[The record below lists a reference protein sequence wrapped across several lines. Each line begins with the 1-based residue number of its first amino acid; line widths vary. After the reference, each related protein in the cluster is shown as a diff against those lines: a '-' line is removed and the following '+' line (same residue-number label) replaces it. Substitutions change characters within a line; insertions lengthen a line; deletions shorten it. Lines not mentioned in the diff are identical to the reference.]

1 MTGRAPDQ
9 GRPQSAD
16 GPAFVADPRIAWRIL
31 LRAELPTTPAAGAL
45 TQRFEVLA
53 AGQGWGVPPPVV
65 HDHDPDRL
73 ALRLA
78 EQADAPLV
86 LGIAG
91 RELVVSA
98 SHAHL
103 DGLGLL
109 RVLEELGWDP
119 VTSDAR
125 GVDDQPPAG
134 RFWSVAA
141 RRAAEVALRPPARVA
156 LPQPRPHQ
164 PGDTMVRLRV
174 PAEVGTSRLVHAAV
188 RAVVEH
194 NRAADHPSRHVAVAI
209 GAGRTSPAG
218 APLADRSAL
227 LRLRDVERL
236 EQEQVARAL
245 RDAPW
250 VPPPTAN
257 AASRPAL
264 ETALRVLA
272 PRLGSTLLVSHLG
285 RVTAPQVESLA
296 FYPVTAGGTGLAL
309 GAVTHR
315 GATVLTLRARARD
328 WDAGALMQLL
338 ERMPAA
344 LARGVEGGSGPDT
357 R

>member
-1 MTGRAPDQ
+1 MTGRTPDQ
-9 GRPQSAD
+9 GGTR
-16 GPAFVADPRIAWRIL
+16 GTGEHAFVADPSIAWRIV
-31 LRAELPTTPAAGAL
+31 LRAVLPATPAPEAL
-45 TQRFEVLA
+45 TERAEALA
-53 AGQGWGVPPPVV
+53 AGQGWEVPPLVV
-65 HDHDPDRL
+65 HDQHPDRL

-78 EQADAPLV
+78 EEAGPPLV
-86 LGIAG
+86 VGVAG
-91 RELVVSA
+91 RELIVSA

-109 RVLEELGWDP
+109 TVLEELGWDP
-119 VTSDAR
+119 VASDAR
-125 GVDDQPPAG
+125 GVDDRPPAG

-156 LPQPRPHQ
+156 PPPPRPDQ

-174 PAEVGTSRLVHAAV
+174 PAEVRTARLVHAAV

-194 NRAADHPSRHVAVAI
+194 NRAAGLPSRHVAVAI
-209 GAGRTSPAG
+209 GAGRTAPPG

-236 EQEQVARAL
+236 EQHQVAQAL

-250 VPPPTAN
+250 VPPPTAS
-257 AASRPAL
+257 ATSRPAL

-296 FYPVTAGGTGLAL
+296 FYPVTAGGTGLSL
-309 GAVTHR
+309 GALTHR
-315 GATVLTLRARARD
+315 GATVLTMRARARD
-328 WDAGALMQLL
+328 WDPPALQELL
-338 ERMPAA
+338 ERVAA
-344 LARGVEGGSGPDT
+344 ELAFGAEAGPEA
-357 R
+357 